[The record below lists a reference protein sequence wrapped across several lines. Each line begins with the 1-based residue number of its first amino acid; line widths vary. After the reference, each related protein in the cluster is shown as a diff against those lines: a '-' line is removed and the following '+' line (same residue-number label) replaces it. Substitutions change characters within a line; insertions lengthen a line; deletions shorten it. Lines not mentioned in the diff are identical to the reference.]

1 MRVLVATGLYPPE
14 IGGPATYATLL
25 ERLLPERGCTVT
37 VLPFRFVRTYP
48 TVVRH
53 LVYAWQVFRHAKYA
67 DLVLALDPFSVG
79 VPARVAAFLRRKK
92 FVVKVVGDFAWEQ
105 ARQRF
110 DFTGTLEEFQDAEVG
125 LVPTLMRFFERVVSR
140 SAHHVI
146 VPSKY
151 LAGIVALWGVP
162 PERLTVIY
170 NGVSVADVGDRD
182 TIRGL
187 LHFSGKLI
195 ISVGRLVP
203 WKGFATLITTFA
215 RLRRKDP
222 ELRLFIVGSGPDL
235 ATLEALAETE
245 GVADAVIFAGA
256 VDHDALLRYLR
267 AADVFVLNTSYEGFS
282 HLILETMAV
291 GTPIITT
298 MVGGTPE
305 ILDDGV
311 TGYLVSPNDGDALGK
326 RITKVLTDKAVHTRL
341 VSEAGKKVATFTDA
355 RVADETVRL
364 CHTLC
369 AS

>member
-14 IGGPATYATLL
+14 IGGPATYAALL
-25 ERLLPERGCTVT
+25 ERLLPERGYTIV
-37 VLPFRFVRTYP
+37 VLPFRLVRRYP
-48 TVVRH
+48 TGIRH
-53 LVYAWQVFRHAKYA
+53 LLYAWHALRLARQA
-67 DLVLALDPFSVG
+67 DLIVALDPFSVG
-79 VPARVAAFLRRKK
+79 IPARIAAFLRRKK

-110 DFTGTLEEFQDAEVG
+110 GFAGTIEEFQSAE
-125 LVPTLMRFFERVVSR
+125 LDLIPSLMRFLERAVSR
-140 SAHHVI
+140 SADHVV

-151 LAGIVALWGVP
+151 LAGIVGFWGVP
-162 PERLTVIY
+162 EERLSVIY
-170 NGVSVADVGDRD
+170 NGVSIADVGDRD
-182 TIRGL
+182 TIRGV

-203 WKGFATLITTFA
+203 WKGFATLLTTFA

-235 ATLEALAETE
+235 VKLEALTEKE

-291 GTPIITT
+291 GTPVITT
-298 MVGGTPE
+298 LVGGNPE
-305 ILDDGV
+305 IIDDGV
-311 TGYLVSPNDGDALGK
+311 SGYLISPNDTDALGK
-326 RITKVLTDKAVHTRL
+326 RITKVLTDKAIHTRIA
-341 VSEAGKKVATFTDA
+341 SEASKKVAAFTDV
-355 RVADETVRL
+355 RVAEETARL
-364 CHTLC
+364 FKALC